1 MIVYLLIL
9 LMILADL
16 GCKYF
21 GKHCSNLLVGQSVSG
36 YALYNIF
43 VGGVACLFFFFTGG
57 CKLTVNLPTLRY
69 AALYAFVSAVAVV
82 VGVIAYRFANVST
95 ITIITGTCSLLAT
108 ASFGAILFQESI
120 RIPTVV
126 RITAMLLAVILSFM
140 DKNKQTASLNA
151 TASPKKKTSL
161 LIIPIVL
168 IMLAYQSGA
177 VIIQK
182 YYALDPTVADENS
195 FFFLTNV
202 FIIAVALLVM
212 ACDGIKK
219 PAHFKTALSMVN
231 PKKTLVLIFNILCSG
246 ACSLLGIF
254 LIARM
259 DLSVYSPIMSAIGI
273 LSGVAASLLLR
284 ERLGSLSY
292 VAAAIACIT
301 VFL

>member
-1 MIVYLLIL
+1 MVLSE
-9 LMILADL
+9 L
-16 GCKYF
+16 GCKFF

-69 AALYAFVSAVAVV
+69 AALYAFVSVA
-82 VGVIAYRFANVST
+82 
-95 ITIITGTCSLLAT
+95 
-108 ASFGAILFQESI
+108 
-120 RIPTVV
+120 
-126 RITAMLLAVILSFM
+126 
-140 DKNKQTASLNA
+140 
-151 TASPKKKTSL
+151 
-161 LIIPIVL
+161 
-168 IMLAYQSGA
+168 
-177 VIIQK
+177 
-182 YYALDPTVADENS
+182 ADQNS

-202 FIIAVALLVM
+202 FIVAVALLVM

-231 PKKTLVLIFNILCSG
+231 PKKSLVLIFNILCSG

-284 ERLGSLSY
+284 ERLGTLSY